1 MIESLRRRRVPVLK
15 LATLIAV
22 AAGSFALVNFAWAGD
37 TEVSL
42 SQREASSVSLVRILA
57 IVAAGNPS
65 IKAAEQ
71 RWLAMKARVPQ
82 AAAWEDLRLQ
92 GQTVTSRFVDI
103 SPNSFMDQSVQLQQE
118 LPLAGKNRSRARAA
132 TAEAGAAFEDLRR
145 TQLDVMA
152 RARAAYYR
160 LANEYAQ
167 LDVNRTNLELLNEFA
182 KISRDRYEVGTAK
195 QADVLVAETDAAK
208 LLEAQIDISRRIS
221 EGQTA
226 LNVLMNRPAQSP
238 LGVPTAMTFQPSDL
252 SLTRLQAMA
261 ASARPEIQRAQN
273 RVDAEAFKGELAR
286 RQRVPDPTL
295 NVQAQRY
302 NDTGQAVSELDVG
315 FSVGLPFFNGR
326 KYAAGITEADRN
338 LGAAKQE
345 LDGARTEMLGLVRDQ
360 VRKVETA
367 AHHYMLYRDKIAP
380 LARQT
385 MQSNRSAYEAGNAT
399 FLELITSQRVVQETE
414 STYIN
419 HLADYEIARAE
430 LRAIIGADER
440 EFRQSAPKQKR
451 SR

>member
-1 MIESLRRRRVPVLK
+1 MKTTYLLYLSLILVL
-15 LATLIAV
+15 TV
-22 AAGSFALVNFAWAGD
+22 SPAAIAGD
-37 TEVSL
+37 DQGQRTALSL
-42 SQREASSVSLVRILA
+42 DAVISAVLA
-57 IVAAGNPS
+57 ANPAL
-65 IKAAEQ
+65 KAAEQ
-71 RWLAMKARVPQ
+71 KWLAMKARVPQ

-92 GQTVTSRFVDI
+92 GQSVTSRFVDI
-103 SPNSFMDQSVQLQQE
+103 APNSFMDQSVQLQQE
-118 LPLAGKNRSRARAA
+118 IPFTGKNRSRARAA

-182 KISRDRYEVGTAK
+182 KLSRDRYEVGTAR
-195 QADVLVAETDAAK
+195 QADVLTAETDAAK
-208 LLEAQIDISRRIS
+208 LLEAQLDISRRIS
-221 EGQTA
+221 EAQTA

-238 LGVPTAMTFQPSDL
+238 LGVPAAMSFQPSNL
-252 SLTRLQAMA
+252 SLTALQAMA
-261 ASARPEIQRAQN
+261 AVARPEIQRAQN
-273 RVDAEAFKGELAR
+273 RVDAEAFRVELAR

-302 NDTGQAVSELDVG
+302 NDTGRPVSELDVG

-338 LGAAKQE
+338 LGAARRE
-345 LDGARTEMLGLVRDQ
+345 LEGAQTETLGLVRDQ

-367 AHHYMLYRDKIAP
+367 AHHYMLYRDKIRP

-385 MQSNRSAYEAGNAT
+385 VQSNRAAYEAGNAT
-399 FLELITSQRVVQETE
+399 FLELITSQRVLQEIE
-414 STYIN
+414 STYVN
-419 HLADYEIARAE
+419 HLADYEIAQAE
-430 LRAIIGADER
+430 LRAIIGADEL

-451 SR
+451 SK